1 MSKFDWSS
9 AKRFG
14 KKVAGSL
21 QEAADTVT
29 KKTEEA
35 VNTQKIKSEISRLG
49 RANEKD
55 FAEMGRLVYEIYKK
69 GEMEDADLRAI
80 SEEIEK
86 REILISEKQEALTA
100 ETKTKTCH
108 SCGSTVDE
116 DAVFC
121 PDCGQK
127 LVTPEPKEETLYE
140 EVPECVPEEESD
152 SAPFEDMVVETET
165 VEEIP
170 EEEILAEDIPD
181 MPEEE
186 PLVEEIPEEV

>member
-69 GEMEDADLRAI
+69 GEMEDPDLRAI

-100 ETKTKTCH
+100 ATKKKTCH
-108 SCGSTVDE
+108 SCGSMVDE
-116 DAVFC
+116 DAAFC

-127 LVTPEPKEETLYE
+127 LVTPEPEEETLYE
-140 EVPECVPEEESD
+140 EVSDFAPEEENSWD
-152 SAPFEDMVVETET
+152 PFMDLGEETEMT
-165 VEEIP
+165 DEFSETF
-170 EEEILAEDIPD
+170 IPD

-186 PLVEEIPEEV
+186 SLVEEIPEEV